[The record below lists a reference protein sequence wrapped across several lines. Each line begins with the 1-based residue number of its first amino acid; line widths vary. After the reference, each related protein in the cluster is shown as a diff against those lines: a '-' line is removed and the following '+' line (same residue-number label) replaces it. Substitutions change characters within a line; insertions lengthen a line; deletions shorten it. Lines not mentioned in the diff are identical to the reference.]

1 MQVVRLAQTR
11 SVVTHGMNNVR
22 SRPERHAPFAD
33 DSILMTPV
41 PRSVVTQHSP
51 AIRGRILCDAARKG
65 IASNPQKPT
74 GSLRFRELHASNALA
89 HVAISLSP
97 GKTFGDLFL
106 VQLKTLGYAAVHF
119 EFKCLDLVRCFSHC
133 HEVDA

>member
-1 MQVVRLAQTR
+1 MLQGKAL
-11 SVVTHGMNNVR
+11 H
-22 SRPERHAPFAD
+22 
-33 DSILMTPV
+33 
-41 PRSVVTQHSP
+41 
-51 AIRGRILCDAARKG
+51 
-65 IASNPQKPT
+65 SNPQKPT

-97 GKTFGDLFL
+97 GKRLGDLSF
-106 VQLKTLGYAAVHF
+106 VQLKTLGSAAVHF